1 MKHDEVPGDAV
12 PPGFDPSAQIFWT
25 LIAFGPLSPFAS
37 SSKETLAPSLS
48 ERYPSPVMPE
58 KCTNRSRPPSSGVM
72 KPKPFSSENHLT
84 VPVPT
89 ENPTCR
95 SARLAHAVQI
105 STGRCARSQQAQTLY
120 TDVPSPQP

>member
-58 KCTNRSRPPSSGVM
+58 KCTKRSRPPSSGVM
-72 KPKPFSSENHLT
+72 NPKPFSSENHLT

-89 ENPTCR
+89 NDPLLLD
-95 SARLAHAVQI
+95 AVAHAVHI
-105 STGRCARSQQAQTLY
+105 STGRCVRSQRGQTL
-120 TDVPSPQP
+120 